1 MWRVG
6 CVPFAKGLKQPSQ
19 RDRRVSQLT
28 PNGEAPLRATS
39 QLRAPFC
46 SGERAPMGRLARLVA
61 VAALASG
68 ADATV
73 TSTST
78 FERCVNDEPCEERLT
93 MQVRGPPQTRGGRWT
108 SSPPR

>member
-1 MWRVG
+1 MSEDICRWG
-6 CVPFAKGLKQPSQ
+6 ILGTAGIAKKNWQSIKNAG
-19 RDRRVSQLT
+19 
-28 PNGEAPLRATS
+28 N
-39 QLRAPFC
+39 
-46 SGERAPMGRLARLVA
+46 ARLVA

-93 MQVRGPPQTRGGRWT
+93 MQVRGPPQKRGGRWAFP
-108 SSPPR
+108 PPR

>member
-1 MWRVG
+1 
-6 CVPFAKGLKQPSQ
+6 
-19 RDRRVSQLT
+19 
-28 PNGEAPLRATS
+28 
-39 QLRAPFC
+39 
-46 SGERAPMGRLARLVA
+46 MGRLARLVA

-93 MQVRGPPQTRGGRWT
+93 MQVRGPPQKRGGRWA